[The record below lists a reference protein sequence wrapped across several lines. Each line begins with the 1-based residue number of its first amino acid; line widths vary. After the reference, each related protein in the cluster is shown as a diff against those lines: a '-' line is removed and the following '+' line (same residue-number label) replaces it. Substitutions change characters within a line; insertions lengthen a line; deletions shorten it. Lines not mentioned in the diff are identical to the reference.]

1 MTHSKEASITILI
14 AIYNGEKT
22 LERAF
27 ESLKRQ
33 TFQDFSVLSINDAS
47 LDKTSEILRKWQ
59 SFFGEGRFRIIEN
72 EINLGLTS
80 SLNKGLREVTTH
92 FVARLDAD
100 DWWHEKKLKCQI
112 DFIEQHPEYGLLGCN
127 YINITK
133 KGSRSIVCQENDHAI
148 RKSILRRN
156 PFAHSCVIFNT
167 TLAKKLNGY
176 DEHVRYGQDYD
187 LWLRMLPH
195 TKMHNVQEFLCFRN
209 AEGGI
214 SQDKQN
220 SQMKQCIRTQLKYL
234 KMYHRPFWEYTVIL
248 EPLLVILVPE
258 FLKKYKRS
266 LS

>member
-1 MTHSKEASITILI
+1 MTPSNEVTLTILI

-33 TFQDFSVLSINDAS
+33 TFQNFSILSVNDAS
-47 LDKTSEILRKWQ
+47 SDRTSEILRKWQ
-59 SFFGEGRFRIIEN
+59 GFFGEDRLHILEN
-72 EINLGLTS
+72 DTNLGLTS
-80 SLNKGLREVTTH
+80 SLNKGLQEIKTP
-92 FVARLDAD
+92 FVARLDSD
-100 DWWHEKKLKCQI
+100 DWWHEKKLKHQI
-112 DFIEQHPEYGLLGCN
+112 DFTQQHPEYGLVGCN

-133 KGSRSIVCQENDHAI
+133 NGSRPIICQENDHAI
-148 RKSILRRN
+148 KKSILRRN
-156 PFAHSCVIFNT
+156 PFAHSCIVFET
-167 TLAKKLNGY
+167 ALVKKLGGY

-195 TKMHNVQEFLCFRN
+195 TKMHNLQEFLCFRN
-209 AEGGI
+209 AESGI
-214 SQDKQN
+214 SQEKQN
-220 SQMKQCIRTQLKYL
+220 AQMKQCIRTQLKYL
-234 KMYHRPFWEYTVIL
+234 KLYHRPFWEYTAIL